1 MTNANNLASLA
12 QTKAAADAT
21 GTRYCSHGHHYA
33 RTEGGMMYAR
43 KGPHGSK
50 QQQWI
55 CAACAQRSGKVKAR

>member
-1 MTNANNLASLA
+1 MTNANNLASVA
-12 QTKAAADAT
+12 QTKAAAEIT

-33 RTEGGMMYAR
+33 RTEGGMTYAR

-55 CAACAQRSGKVKAR
+55 CAACAQRSGKVKA